1 MKNLEIVTIFVSGTA
16 FLRNTKLSGYR
27 IGIQFV
33 NSVLVVEQINYA
45 SKIVNTYFLNDLDTG
60 PKIPFNNFEL
70 KNCEIC
76 VVNTA
81 TNSDNSKWVLN
92 GYGNNI

>member
-16 FLRNTKLSGYR
+16 FLRYTKLSGYR

-33 NSVLVVEQINYA
+33 NSVLVVGQINYA
-45 SKIVNTYFLNDLDTG
+45 SKIVNTYFVHDLDTR

-70 KNCEIC
+70 IKLLAWC
-76 VVNTA
+76 
-81 TNSDNSKWVLN
+81 
-92 GYGNNI
+92 G